1 MVEGVLDTGRN
12 TEFLRLSL
20 FTLIKSCVQSIEFL
34 VVALDFCISFFD
46 FSFLYIPST
55 HSDKDNGFSRQ
66 RGHRST
72 SRFQIA
78 VDQLQEV
85 NHLLHSN
92 ECITNATENKKAYPP
107 TEKIQKSQNSSQ
119 ALPSR
124 EAKTIGTTSVLD
136 DQYQAYFHILEEE
149 RRAAE

>member
-1 MVEGVLDTGRN
+1 LNIWWWRWISASPFST
-12 TEFLRLSL
+12 FL
-20 FTLIKSCVQSIEFL
+20 
-34 VVALDFCISFFD
+34 
-46 FSFLYIPST
+46 FLYIPST

-66 RGHRST
+66 RGYRST

-78 VDQLQEV
+78 VDQFQEV
-85 NHLLHSN
+85 NHPLHSN
-92 ECITNATENKKAYPP
+92 ECINDATESKKAYPL
-107 TEKIQKSQNSSQ
+107 TEKYKKSQNSSQ

-136 DQYQAYFHILEEE
+136 DQHQAYFHILEEE